1 MTRWKWQLPLG
12 EHQAGHTRVR
22 PPRPARTL
30 VPVQA
35 SEERMDSLL
44 ESGRLRPAH
53 LRALAGA
60 LLDRHA
66 SSPSAPDAAPG
77 PDFFRGVLDSS
88 TARHPLPAAL
98 RERLEKNLEEN
109 ADRLLARAG
118 RGRILAAA
126 DELTP
131 MDVYFEGSDGEAA
144 DAGESVRIAPGAG
157 RTFGTPVDV
166 AFEVAG
172 LSVWLARYG
181 RADLSEALIS
191 RYANAAEDFDLYLVL
206 DFYESF
212 CALTQGLSAEDAS
225 VAPPIIVP
233 PIPSS
238 RTPLTRPIVVAMSGP
253 VASGKSTLARSL
265 ADHLASPLTVADRIR
280 DHLVHGV
287 PGRPVHEAGWAHGF
301 EPGFAARVYGAMLS
315 RGETV
320 LQSGRPVVLDGC
332 FSTSFERAAARAL
345 ARRHR
350 APFLFVEC
358 HVDPETQR
366 QRLSERD
373 AQNEDPGAWTAIAA
387 DLAKRAVRPTDI
399 AEAER
404 IEVDTSAD
412 LEAPLEQ
419 VLARLTGP
427 LLPRELATPK

>member
-1 MTRWKWQLPLG
+1 VKTDRSEESDRATG
-12 EHQAGHTRVR
+12 
-22 PPRPARTL
+22 
-30 VPVQA
+30 
-35 SEERMDSLL
+35 EERMDSLL
-44 ESGRLRPAH
+44 EEERLRPSH

-66 SSPSAPDAAPG
+66 RAPAAPDAAPG
-77 PDFFRGVLDSS
+77 PDFFRGVLDSLA
-88 TARHPLPAAL
+88 ARHTLPSAL
-98 RERLEKNLEEN
+98 RERLETNLQKN

-131 MDVYFEGSDGEAA
+131 MDIYFNGTDGEVAEIA
-144 DAGESVRIAPGAG
+144 ESVRIAPDAG
-157 RTFGTPVDV
+157 RAFGVPVD
-166 AFEVAG
+166 AALEVAG
-172 LSVWLARYG
+172 LSVWLARYE
-181 RADLSEALIS
+181 RADLSEVLIS
-191 RYANAAEDFDLYLVL
+191 RYATEAEDFDLYLVL

-212 CALTQGLSAEDAS
+212 CALTQGARAKKASDMSLS
-225 VAPPIIVP
+225 VLP
-233 PIPSS
+233 PIPSA

-265 ADHLASPLTVADRIR
+265 ADHLASPLAVADRIR

-301 EPGFAARVYGAMLS
+301 EPGFAARVYGAMFH

-320 LQSGRPVVLDGC
+320 LQSGRPVILDAC
-332 FSTSFERAAARAL
+332 FSTSFQRAAARAL
-345 ARRHR
+345 ARRHG

-358 HVDPETQR
+358 RVDPDTQR
-366 QRLSERD
+366 ERLSERD
-373 AQNEDPGAWTAIAA
+373 AQGNDDPGAWAAIAA
-387 DLAKRAVRPTDI
+387 DLAERFVLPTDI
-399 AEAER
+399 AEDER

-419 VLARLTGP
+419 VASRLTGR
-427 LLPRELATPK
+427 LLPQGLATPK